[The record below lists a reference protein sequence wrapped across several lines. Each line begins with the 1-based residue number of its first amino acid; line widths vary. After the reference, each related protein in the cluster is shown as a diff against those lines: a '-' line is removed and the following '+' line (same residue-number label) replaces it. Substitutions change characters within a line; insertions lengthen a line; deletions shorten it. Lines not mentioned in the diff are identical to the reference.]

1 MSPQSRS
8 WAPHPGLVTISWVL
22 AAVSITWAILVDD
35 PPGQVLLAVAAL
47 TLVLA
52 GLFGTIARPRLAAD
66 ADGITVRSLV
76 GRKHWP
82 WAEVNVRL
90 MHTRRFGRDVASVE
104 VDADPDL
111 VVLTRLDLG
120 ADPVDV
126 IDAIRALR
134 V

>member
-8 WAPHPGLVTISWVL
+8 WAPHPGLVAISWVL
-22 AAVSITWAILVDD
+22 AGASITWAILADD
-35 PPGQVLLAVAAL
+35 RPGQVLLAVAAL
-47 TLVLA
+47 ALVLA
-52 GLFGTIARPRLAAD
+52 GLFGTVARPRLAAD
-66 ADGITVRSLV
+66 ADGITVRNLV

-90 MHTRRFGRDVASVE
+90 THTRRFGREVASVE

-126 IDAIRALR
+126 IDATRALR

>member
-8 WAPHPGLVTISWVL
+8 WAPHPGLVAISWVL
-22 AAVSITWAILVDD
+22 AAASITWAILADD

-90 MHTRRFGRDVASVE
+90 MHTRRFGRDISSVE

-120 ADPVDV
+120 ADPEDV
-126 IDAIRALR
+126 IEAIRALR

>member
-1 MSPQSRS
+1 
-8 WAPHPGLVTISWVL
+8 LVAISWVL
-22 AAVSITWAILVDD
+22 AAASITWAILADD
-35 PPGQVLLAVAAL
+35 RPGKVLLAVAAL

-66 ADGITVRSLV
+66 ADGITVRDLV

-82 WAEVNVRL
+82 WAHVNVRL
-90 MHTRRFGRDVASVE
+90 RHTRRFGRDVATVE

>member
-1 MSPQSRS
+1 
-8 WAPHPGLVTISWVL
+8 LVTISWVL

>member
-1 MSPQSRS
+1 
-8 WAPHPGLVTISWVL
+8 LVAISWVL
-22 AAVSITWAILVDD
+22 AAASITWAILADD

-52 GLFGTIARPRLAAD
+52 GLFGSIARPRLAAD

-76 GRKHWP
+76 GRRHWP

-90 MHTRRFGRDVASVE
+90 TRTRRFGREIATVE
-104 VDADPDL
+104 IDADPDL
-111 VVLTRLDLG
+111 VVLTRIELG